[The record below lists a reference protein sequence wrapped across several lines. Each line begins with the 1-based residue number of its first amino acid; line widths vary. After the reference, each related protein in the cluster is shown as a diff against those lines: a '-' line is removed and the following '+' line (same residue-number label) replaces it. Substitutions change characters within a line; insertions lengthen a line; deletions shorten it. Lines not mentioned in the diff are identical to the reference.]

1 MKNTTLNLDQ
11 KVAIQMGLIA
21 LIRNTRTGRNYP
33 LGQRDLLRNS
43 IKTLRTMRKAY
54 IVETT
59 PFNV

>member
-11 KVAIQMGLIA
+11 KVAIQMGLIT
-21 LIRNTRTGRNYP
+21 LIRNTWTGRNYP